1 MLVRLMCGGRRWIE
15 VNPLMPV
22 YKGRDGRRSGIIAM
36 PEGEVEGSRPMALR
50 GSACLQA
57 LEAEGSH
64 PMALGAACANLRSR
78 RGDGF
83 GIIIAKTR
91 GACVIAIIWLGQGMD
106 REQHG
111 LKKIIVMVCESA
123 SVRTCQGP
131 RWPCI

>member
-1 MLVRLMCGGRRWIE
+1 MLVRLMCGERRWIE

-22 YKGRDGRRSGIIAM
+22 YKGGDGRRSSAIAIR
-36 PEGEVEGSRPMALR
+36 EGEVEGSRPMALR

-91 GACVIAIIWLGQGMD
+91 GHVL
-106 REQHG
+106 
-111 LKKIIVMVCESA
+111 S
-123 SVRTCQGP
+123 P
-131 RWPCI
+131 